1 MMKWRIKFLA
11 SVILACCV
19 ANGAAGAGLRVALVI
34 GNSHYRDVVA
44 LPNPEKDANAMA
56 AFLTKAG
63 FDVTRANN
71 LTLSDMRRALRDFA
85 DKIAAAGPDVDV
97 VLHYGGHGVQIDG
110 ENYLIPVDAHI
121 TRESDVP
128 VAAVRLVDVM
138 NILSSVPARD
148 RIVMLD
154 SCRNNPFSA
163 IGKTIGRGYAIV
175 DAPRGSIVSYAT
187 APGTT
192 ALDGDGDHSP
202 FIEAL
207 LRIAPTPG
215 LPVEQAFKEVRL
227 AVNKA
232 TDGVQTPWESSSLI
246 SDFSF
251 VPAPDASARQ
261 VQTGKMEETTK
272 QASTTKQEAVN
283 KQQEADKQTA
293 TKQQATADQSASG
306 QAGVSREPVPVAEWK
321 KRILNVTPEQA
332 YDLVVEVNTVQAYQA
347 FLAVYPNFKYVTQV
361 RVLVERELLMI
372 AWYEAF
378 TLNTVD
384 AYDAFLSQ
392 YPDSDMTATAKR
404 LLQRA
409 KNRMLALNGFA
420 SANGAPSTGPAAS
433 SAPKVI
439 TKVVEKPKIIT
450 KVIERVKVV
459 EKPVVHERIVKQIV
473 RVPVACRCNRPRGGV
488 IIQAPVGGRH
498 RNSEQNERHHQSP
511 LGGFRGGI
519 ILGPPN

>member
-1 MMKWRIKFLA
+1 MMKLRIGFLA
-11 SVILACCV
+11 SMILACCV
-19 ANGAAGAGLRVALVI
+19 ANSAAGAELRIALVI
-34 GNSHYRDVVA
+34 GNSLYRDVAA

-71 LTLSDMRRALRDFA
+71 LTLSDMRRTLRDFA
-85 DKIAAAGPDVDV
+85 DKIAAAGPDAEV

-128 VAAVRLVDVM
+128 IAAVRLVDVM
-138 NILSSVPARD
+138 NILSSVPTRD
-148 RIVMLD
+148 LVVMLD

-175 DAPRGSIVSYAT
+175 DAPRGSIISYAT

-202 FIEAL
+202 FTEAL
-207 LRIAPTPG
+207 LKVAPTPG
-215 LPVEQAFKEVRL
+215 LPVEQAFKAVRL

-251 VPAPDASARQ
+251 VPAPDSSARQ
-261 VQTGKMEETTK
+261 AQPGKKEETTK
-272 QASTTKQEAVN
+272 KEATAQREAGHKQE
-283 KQQEADKQTA
+283 EADKQA
-293 TKQQATADQSASG
+293 APKQQATADQSASG
-306 QAGVSREPVPVAEWK
+306 PAGVSREPIPVAEWK

-332 YDLVVEVNTVQAYQA
+332 YDLVVEANTVQAYQA

-361 RVLVERELLMI
+361 RVLVERQLVMI

-384 AYDAFLSQ
+384 AYETFLSQ
-392 YPDSDMTATAKR
+392 YPDSDLTATAKR
-404 LLQRA
+404 LLERA
-409 KNRMLALNGFA
+409 KNRMLALNGYA
-420 SANGAPSTGPAAS
+420 SANGAPSAGPAAS
-433 SAPKVI
+433 SAPNVV

-473 RVPVACRCNRPRGGV
+473 RVPVACQCDRPRGGV
-488 IIQAPVGGRH
+488 IIQAPIGGRH
-498 RNSEQNERHHQSP
+498 RNSEQNEQRHSP